1 MKNANTIIHEW
12 LEVSGISTG
21 ILNIERVINFHDI
34 RARDNIGSG
43 LYFAAISHLQS
54 SIMLRTKKIM
64 KDHCE

>member
-1 MKNANTIIHEW
+1 MKNANTILKEW
-12 LEVSGISTG
+12 LAVAGISTG

-34 RARDNIGSG
+34 RTTENIGGG
-43 LYFAAISHLQS
+43 LYFAAINHLQS